1 MVNVQTNNYIP
12 PVLEFSITHIPY
24 TLTIRTRKRQVFKLL
39 KIFNKR
45 GYNYI
50 PVEVINQINEQPL
63 ENGMW
68 RSIL

>member
-1 MVNVQTNNYIP
+1 MIGMTNNYIP
-12 PVLEFSITHIPY
+12 PVLEFSITYIPY
-24 TLTIRTRKRQVFKLL
+24 TLTIRTRKRQMLKLL